1 MVEVA
6 GVEPSAPDILVL
18 DVEGDCGIAYER
30 WTQIWTQISGKDRQG
45 LTQLVESWPSLSP
58 QLKAAVLAIVGTSEG
73 DSE

>member
-6 GVEPSAPDILVL
+6 GVESSAPHS
-18 DVEGDCGIAYER
+18 EGVNYQSGCECPLEQ

-45 LTQLVESWPSLSP
+45 LTQLVESWSSLSP

-73 DSE
+73 GSE